1 MVARSLKPVL
11 FVLLFAPAL
20 WAQPQ
25 KNLVARA
32 DSTKL
37 PSPRGAMIRS
47 ILFPG
52 WGQLYNGK
60 KWKAAFV
67 FAVETGIVG
76 TILYWNQQ
84 ANRAPDAEHRAL
96 YLEYRNRGFWYLG
109 LAILLSAGDAYVDA
123 QLAGFDVSPDLSFLS
138 GHWRVGLAMHHRF

>member
-1 MVARSLKPVL
+1 MLSWWRPVL
-11 FVLLFAPAL
+11 ILLVSAPLLFAQ
-20 WAQPQ
+20 QPQ
-25 KNLVARA
+25 KKIAPS
-32 DSTKL
+32 DSTTL

-52 WGQLYNGK
+52 WGQYYNGK

-67 FAVETGIVG
+67 FAAESGIVG
-76 TILYWNQQ
+76 SILYWNRRAEQ
-84 ANRAPDAEHRAL
+84 APDADHRAL

-123 QLAGFDVSPDLSFLS
+123 QLAGFDVSPDLSLLPGHQRFALVLS
-138 GHWRVGLAMHHRF
+138 RQF